1 MNREALKD
9 IFASTGLVLEFA
21 KEPFARGDN
30 AKDIFGLD
38 IKRRVKGVARS
49 EYFSM
54 WPGHEENI
62 IHIAATDSKI
72 CQLVLTIKE
81 PQREFEII
89 VQPFQYKKFL
99 SRGASWLVDWIAET
113 KPTVLGRN
121 NGTRFPSTRAAT
133 FDDFRWDGRQLWVKT
148 RTPSAVRHFLMGV
161 DERQLFMCQLP
172 RPASSVKQAME
183 SLKSPT
189 VILAEGKQLGRTL
202 RQGEWFLLNPTS
214 DEEAVLKSYLKGTLA
229 VVHKKANVGQYAGR
243 RSGKPHV
250 AEELVEIRD
259 AEQVL
264 EHGFRVRSRPAVFI
278 RGALRHPDHET
289 LKLGAWRKVILN
301 NEAGNVGSAASFGGG
316 WID

>member
-1 MNREALKD
+1 MNRDTLQQTFED
-9 IFASTGLVLEFA
+9 TGLTLEFA

-38 IKRRVKGVARS
+38 IRRRIKGNARS
-49 EYFSM
+49 EFFLC
-54 WPGHEENI
+54 WPGHEENV
-62 IHIAATDSKI
+62 IHIAATDPKI
-72 CQLVLTIKE
+72 SQLVLTIKE
-81 PQREFEII
+81 PQRDFEQL
-89 VQPFQYKKFL
+89 VQPMQYRKFL
-99 SRGASWLVDWIAET
+99 SQGANWLNAWIEAT
-113 KPTVLGRN
+113 RPTVLGRN
-121 NGTRFPSTRAAT
+121 NGTRFPGTRSAT
-133 FDDFRWDGRQLWVKT
+133 FDDFRFDGRQLWAKT
-148 RTPSAVRHFLMGV
+148 RTPANVHHFLMGV

-172 RPASSVKQAME
+172 RPASSVKQAMD

-214 DEEAVLKSYLKGTLA
+214 EEEAVLKSYLKGSLA
-229 VVHKKANVGQYAGR
+229 VVHRKANVGQYAGR

-250 AEELVEIRD
+250 ADELVQIRD

-264 EHGFRVRSRPAVFI
+264 ENGFRVRSRPAVFI

>member
-1 MNREALKD
+1 MNRETLQQTFKN
-9 IFASTGLVLEFA
+9 TGLTLEFA

-38 IKRRVKGVARS
+38 IRRRIKGNARS
-49 EYFSM
+49 EFFLC
-54 WPGHEENI
+54 WPGHEENV
-62 IHIAATDSKI
+62 IHIAATDARIS
-72 CQLVLTIKE
+72 QLVLTIKE
-81 PQREFEII
+81 PEREFEVL
-89 VQPFQYKKFL
+89 VQPRQYRPFL
-99 SRGASWLVDWIAET
+99 SKGADWLNAWIEATRPTVARRGAST
-113 KPTVLGRN
+113 
-121 NGTRFPSTRAAT
+121 GTRLAT
-133 FDDFRWDGRQLWVKT
+133 FDDFRWDGRDLWAKT
-148 RTPSAVRHFLMGV
+148 RTPSSVRHFLMGV

-202 RQGEWFLLNPTS
+202 RQGEWFLLNPTPE
-214 DEEAVLKSYLKGTLA
+214 EEATLKAYLKGSLA
-229 VVHKKANVGQYAGR
+229 VVHRKANVGQFAGR
-243 RSGKPHV
+243 TGGKPHV
-250 AEELVEIRD
+250 VDELVQIRD

-264 EHGFRVRSRPAVFI
+264 PNGFRVRSRPAVFI

-301 NEAGNVGSAASFGGG
+301 NEAGNVGSAAAFGGG